1 MKPFPRP
8 VLAFVVACCAVF
20 TGVQPSAAQSL
31 VGRLTGSVKN
41 LAGQSVK
48 AATIRALNPSAI
60 PNEFTTTSDQKGEW
74 AILGLRGG
82 LWEITASAPGFE
94 SSTVAVRLPSPYNP
108 KVEFVLVGTP
118 IKGAMDGVDTKRLQA
133 SLSAAESLMAQEKW
147 DEAAAE
153 YPNIL
158 AVAPALDTVNFALGR
173 ALLLKKDYAGAS
185 AAYGDVLK
193 KDARNQ
199 KALVGLGRT
208 QYEQGDRAAAIA
220 TLEQAVSSTRH
231 QRGGGSARDSRRYP
245 KMSRAG
251 IGHAAQGDRQSC

>member
-1 MKPFPRP
+1 M
-8 VLAFVVACCAVF
+8 VACCAVF

-31 VGRLTGSVKN
+31 VARLTGSVKT
-41 LAGQSVK
+41 LGGQPVK
-48 AATIRALNPSAI
+48 AATIRALNPSTI

-82 LWEITASAPGFE
+82 LWEVTASAPGFE
-94 SSTVAVRLPSPYNP
+94 SSTVAVRVAVSMNNP

-118 IKGAMDGVDTKRLQA
+118 VKGAMDGVDTKKLQA

-153 YPNIL
+153 YRSIL
-158 AVAPALDTVNFALGR
+158 AMAPALDTVSLALGR

-220 TLEQAVSSTRH
+220 TLEQAVSVDGATSEAAE
-231 QRGGGSARDSRRYP
+231 ARAILD
-245 KMSRAG
+245 G
-251 IGHAAQGDRQSC
+251 IRK

>member
-1 MKPFPRP
+1 VKPFPRP
-8 VLAFVVACCAVF
+8 VLMLMAACWAVLALAS
-20 TGVQPSAAQSL
+20 PSAAQSL
-31 VGRLTGSVKN
+31 VARLTGSVKT
-41 LAGQSVK
+41 LGGQPVK
-48 AATIRALNPSAI
+48 AATIRAVNPSTI

-82 LWEITASAPGFE
+82 LWELTASAPGFE
-94 SSTVAVRLPSPYNP
+94 SSTVAVRVAVSMNNP

-118 IKGAMDGVDTKRLQA
+118 VKGAMDGVDTKKLQA

-153 YPNIL
+153 YRNIL
-158 AVAPALDTVNFALGR
+158 AMAPALDTVNLALGR
-173 ALLLKKDYAGAS
+173 ALLLKKDYAGAT

-220 TLEQAVSSTRH
+220 TLEQAVSIDGATSEAAE
-231 QRGGGSARDSRRYP
+231 ARAILD
-245 KMSRAG
+245 G
-251 IGHAAQGDRQSC
+251 IRK

>member
-1 MKPFPRP
+1 

-20 TGVQPSAAQSL
+20 AGVQPSAAQSL
-31 VGRLTGSVKN
+31 VARLTGSVKT
-41 LAGQSVK
+41 LGGQPVK
-48 AATIRALNPSAI
+48 AATIRALNPSTI

-82 LWEITASAPGFE
+82 LWEVTASAPGFE
-94 SSTVAVRLPSPYNP
+94 SSTVAVRVAVSMNNP
-108 KVEFVLVGTP
+108 KLEFVLVGTP
-118 IKGAMDGVDTKRLQA
+118 VKGAMDGVDTKKLQA

-153 YPNIL
+153 YRSIL
-158 AVAPALDTVNFALGR
+158 AMAPALDTVSLALGR

-220 TLEQAVSSTRH
+220 TLEQAVSVDGATSEAAE
-231 QRGGGSARDSRRYP
+231 ARAILD
-245 KMSRAG
+245 G
-251 IGHAAQGDRQSC
+251 IRK

>member
-1 MKPFPRP
+1 MAACWTA
-8 VLAFVVACCAVF
+8 LALAS
-20 TGVQPSAAQSL
+20 PSAAQPL
-31 VGRLTGSVKN
+31 VGRLVGTVKN

-48 AATIRALNPSAI
+48 AATIRAVNPSTI

-82 LWEITASAPGFE
+82 LWELTASAPGFE
-94 SSTVAVRLPSPYNP
+94 SSTVAVRVAVSMNNP

-118 IKGAMDGVDTKRLQA
+118 VKGAMDGVDTKKLQA

-153 YPNIL
+153 YRSIL
-158 AVAPALDTVNFALGR
+158 AMAPALDTVSLALGR

-220 TLEQAVSSTRH
+220 TLEQAVSIDGATSEAAE
-231 QRGGGSARDSRRYP
+231 ARAILD
-245 KMSRAG
+245 G
-251 IGHAAQGDRQSC
+251 IRK